1 MQINLKQGQLQHEQ
15 TELLVVNLF
24 EGTGEPSG
32 ALKAVDDALG
42 GLVRQLI
49 AAGDIKGKL
58 GAIHVLYT
66 NGALPARRVLVTG
79 LGSEQDFSVSVARK
93 AAAAAAKRV
102 RELGLSAFSTVVH
115 GAGRGGLSVTDAA
128 EALVEG
134 TLLGAYRFNSYKRDQ
149 NDKDTA
155 ALAEMTI
162 LETDAGKLDDLRAG
176 LLIGQAVGD
185 NANWARDLVNEPAN
199 YLTPSEMARR
209 VREQAEKAGLKVQVL
224 GEAEMAELGA
234 GSYLGIAQGSDEE
247 AQFIV
252 LEHIP
257 SGVDLDSVPTVVF
270 VGKAITFDT
279 GGISLK
285 PGESMWKMKDD
296 MGGGA
301 AAAGA
306 LVAAARLNL
315 PVHAVALIPAVEN
328 MPGGNA
334 IKPSDVVT
342 AINGKTVEIIS
353 TDAEG
358 RQVMAD
364 ALCFAQRYNP
374 DAVLD
379 IATLTGAIG
388 IALGPDLAG
397 LFCDDD
403 TLRGRLLQASEFTGE
418 PLWPMP
424 VWKPY
429 RRLIDTDV
437 ADMKNTGGRYG
448 GAITAAVFLREFA
461 GEQPWAHLDIAS
473 VAWQEENSAF
483 AVRGA
488 SGFAMRTL
496 LELLRAYA
504 GNR

>member
-1 MQINLKQGQLQHEQ
+1 MQINLKQGQLQQEE

-24 EGTGEPSG
+24 EGAGAPGG
-32 ALKAVDDALG
+32 ALKAVDDALS
-42 GLVRQLI
+42 GLVTQLM

-58 GAIHVLYT
+58 GATHLLYT
-66 NGALPARRVLVTG
+66 NGALPARRVLITG
-79 LGSEQDFSVSVARK
+79 LGKEADFSVSVARK
-93 AAAAAAKRV
+93 AAAAAAKHARD
-102 RELGLSAFSTVVH
+102 LGVSAYTTIVH
-115 GAGRGGLSVTDAA
+115 GAGRGGLSATDAA

-134 TLLGAYRFNSYKRDQ
+134 SLLGAYRFNSYRRDSG
-149 NDKDTA
+149 DKDTPA
-155 ALAEMTI
+155 IAEMTI
-162 LETDAGKLDDLRAG
+162 LEADAGKLDDLRAG

-199 YLTPSEMARR
+199 YLTPSELARR
-209 VREQAEKAGLKVQVL
+209 VREQAERAGLQVAVL

-252 LEHIP
+252 LEHQP
-257 SGVDLDSVPTVVF
+257 KGVDLANVPTVVF

-285 PGESMWKMKDD
+285 PNLNMWKMKDD

-301 AAAGA
+301 ATAGA
-306 LVAAARLNL
+306 LVTAARLNL
-315 PVHAVALIPAVEN
+315 PVHAVGLIPAVEN
-328 MPGGNA
+328 MPGGDA
-334 IKPSDVVT
+334 IKPGDVVT
-342 AINGKTVEIIS
+342 AMNGKTVEIIS

-364 ALCFAQRYNP
+364 ALCYAQRYNP

-379 IATLTGAIG
+379 IATLTGSIG
-388 IALGPDLAG
+388 IALGLELSG

-403 TLRGRLLQASEFTGE
+403 ILRDRLLRASEFSGE

-429 RRLIDTDV
+429 RRLIDSDV

-448 GAITAAVFLREFA
+448 GAVIAAMFLREFA
-461 GEQPWAHLDIAS
+461 GEQPWAHLDIAGT
-473 VAWQEENSAF
+473 AWQEENSAF
-483 AVRGA
+483 SVRGGT
-488 SGFAMRTL
+488 GFGMRTL
-496 LELLRAYA
+496 FGLLRAYA
-504 GNR
+504 TG